1 MYYPNLWPVLE
12 KSIHSFVLSKTVNC
26 GTLVCGTS
34 ATFRVF
40 QASGGQRVTSVKK
53 APGARLSQG
62 EERVKKQK
70 NKKTSTHAVSPRA
83 SSSARLKSQINLA
96 PVSQD
101 RENSTIRVLAIFKC
115 FYLPCSSFETF
126 KNSNSLFHV
135 LILVYIGKF
144 INLRLIEYIVFSQ
157 SKRTLKRSLFYL
169 MVWH

>member
-12 KSIHSFVLSKTVNC
+12 KSIHSFALSKTVNC
-26 GTLVCGTS
+26 GTLACGTG

-53 APGARLSQG
+53 ARGARLSQG
-62 EERVKKQK
+62 EERVKKK
-70 NKKTSTHAVSPRA
+70 NNNKTSTHAVPPRA
-83 SSSARLKSQINLA
+83 SSSARLKSQKNLA

-101 RENSTIRVLAIFKC
+101 RGNYAIRVLAVFKC
-115 FYLPCSSFETF
+115 FYLPCSIFKTF

-144 INLRLIEYIVFSQ
+144 INLRLIEHTVFSR
-157 SKRTLKRSLFYL
+157 SKRTLKRSSFYL

>member
-1 MYYPNLWPVLE
+1 MASFR
-12 KSIHSFVLSKTVNC
+12 KIHSLICLVQDSELWHISLWNKRHFSCLSGEWRAARDKREE
-26 GTLVCGTS
+26 S
-34 ATFRVF
+34 ARGETFTRGR
-40 QASGGQRVTSVKK
+40 AS
-53 APGARLSQG
+53 
-62 EERVKKQK
+62 
-70 NKKTSTHAVSPRA
+70 KKTKKPPLMLF
-83 SSSARLKSQINLA
+83 SSARLKSQINLA

-144 INLRLIEYIVFSQ
+144 INLRLIEHIVFSQ

-169 MVWH
+169 MV

>member
-1 MYYPNLWPVLE
+1 MASFR
-12 KSIHSFVLSKTVNC
+12 KIHSLICLVQDSELWHISLWNKRHFSCLSGEWRVARDKREE
-26 GTLVCGTS
+26 S
-34 ATFRVF
+34 ARGETFTRGR
-40 QASGGQRVTSVKK
+40 AS
-53 APGARLSQG
+53 
-62 EERVKKQK
+62 
-70 NKKTSTHAVSPRA
+70 KKTKKPPLML

-115 FYLPCSSFETF
+115 FYLPCSSFATF

-144 INLRLIEYIVFSQ
+144 INLRLIERIVFSQ

>member
-1 MYYPNLWPVLE
+1 MWHISLWN
-12 KSIHSFVLSKTVNC
+12 KRHFSCLSGEWRAARDKREE
-26 GTLVCGTS
+26 S
-34 ATFRVF
+34 ARGETFTRGR
-40 QASGGQRVTSVKK
+40 ASK
-53 APGARLSQG
+53 
-62 EERVKKQK
+62 K

-144 INLRLIEYIVFSQ
+144 INLRLIEHTVFSQ
-157 SKRTLKRSLFYL
+157 SKRTLKRTLFYL
-169 MVWH
+169 MVEH

>member
-1 MYYPNLWPVLE
+1 MASLR
-12 KSIHSFVLSKTVNC
+12 KIHSLICLVQDSELWHISLWNKCHFSCLSGEWRAVRDKREE
-26 GTLVCGTS
+26 S
-34 ATFRVF
+34 ARGETFTRGR
-40 QASGGQRVTSVKK
+40 AS
-53 APGARLSQG
+53 
-62 EERVKKQK
+62 
-70 NKKTSTHAVSPRA
+70 KKTKKPPLML

-144 INLRLIEYIVFSQ
+144 INLRLIEHIVFSQ

>member
-1 MYYPNLWPVLE
+1 M
-12 KSIHSFVLSKTVNC
+12 NC
-26 GTLVCGTS
+26 GTLACGTS

-53 APGARLSQG
+53 ARGARLSQG
-62 EERVKKQK
+62 EERVKKQ
-70 NKKTSTHAVSPRA
+70 KKTSTHAVSPRA

-115 FYLPCSSFETF
+115 FYLPCSSFATF

-144 INLRLIEYIVFSQ
+144 INLRLIEHIVFSQ

-169 MVWH
+169 MV

>member
-1 MYYPNLWPVLE
+1 MASFR
-12 KSIHSFVLSKTVNC
+12 KIHSLICLVQDSELWHISLWNKRHFSCLSGEWRAARDKREE
-26 GTLVCGTS
+26 S
-34 ATFRVF
+34 ARGETFTRGR
-40 QASGGQRVTSVKK
+40 AS
-53 APGARLSQG
+53 
-62 EERVKKQK
+62 
-70 NKKTSTHAVSPRA
+70 KKTKKPPLML

-144 INLRLIEYIVFSQ
+144 INLRLIEHIVFSQ

-169 MVWH
+169 MV

>member
-1 MYYPNLWPVLE
+1 MASLR
-12 KSIHSFVLSKTVNC
+12 KIHSLICLVQDSELWHISLWNKCHFSCLSGEWRAARDKREE
-26 GTLVCGTS
+26 S
-34 ATFRVF
+34 ARGETFTRGR
-40 QASGGQRVTSVKK
+40 ASK
-53 APGARLSQG
+53 
-62 EERVKKQK
+62 K

-144 INLRLIEYIVFSQ
+144 INLRLIEHIVFSQ
-157 SKRTLKRSLFYL
+157 SKRTLKRSLFCL
-169 MVWH
+169 MV